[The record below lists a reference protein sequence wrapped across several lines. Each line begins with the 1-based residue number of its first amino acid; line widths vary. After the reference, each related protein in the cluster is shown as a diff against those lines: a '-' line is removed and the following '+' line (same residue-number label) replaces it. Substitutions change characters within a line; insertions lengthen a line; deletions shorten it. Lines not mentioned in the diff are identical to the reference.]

1 MYTSLNIAISLKR
14 TSFSTPASL
23 WVNLWRHWSDAN
35 FICEVTSLSLAGVP
49 ITSFLRWAK
58 PRFIDRIGF
67 LFTKIIF
74 GSSDM
79 SWWRLA
85 CLSLGSV
92 CISSFYKNFRNE
104 HFVREA
110 KKNTKSHTWCVSFLR
125 FGFLEKKISN
135 TSSLRTQT
143 KWNHMRPAS
152 SPQKSQTKTGLV
164 AAFLWSSSRE
174 KRNLYI
180 QVFTT
185 SPGSGSSWNVFCFPN
200 WRAFSW
206 TTKNEA
212 KTNDHYLKNH
222 IYISANFRPTKIGT
236 CLARIWKS
244 NTDQQKKSNV
254 APVATFMGVFGEP
267 WKSNKLRWQ
276 FRCWWFLGL
285 KAVKRNRRG
294 DQKPMQKHHVQIWN
308 QKKGWKIQWKFSPP
322 WAVKTFHES
331 MTLYLEDHPI

>member
-1 MYTSLNIAISLKR
+1 MWNSSIVLGRSSNHQFPSLGK
-14 TSFSTPASL
+14 
-23 WVNLWRHWSDAN
+23 
-35 FICEVTSLSLAGVP
+35 
-49 ITSFLRWAK
+49 
-58 PRFIDRIGF
+58 
-67 LFTKIIF
+67 TKIHWQDCF
-74 GSSDM
+74 PVHQNHLRRQWHELM
-79 SWWRLA
+79 KARLSELGK
-85 CLSLGSV
+85 CLHLFFLQKLPKRAFCARS
-92 CISSFYKNFRNE
+92 
-104 HFVREA
+104 

-135 TSSLRTQT
+135 TSSSRTQT

-285 KAVKRNRRG
+285 KTVKRNRRG

-308 QKKGWKIQWKFSPP
+308 QKKGVENSVKILPP
-322 WAVKTFHES
+322 LSCEDFPWVDDSLLGGSSHLESAKNNHGYRFRPLKRVKLSFQVT
-331 MTLYLEDHPI
+331 